1 MFFFKKLKAVRGA
14 VCCKNESEDIKKNI
28 ECLYTEILT
37 KNKISEK
44 NIVSVQFTVTDDLTE
59 LNPATALRKSGFA
72 KTIPLFCSAEPK
84 IKTGLSKTIR
94 ILIYY
99 YGRKNPIPVYLN
111 GAEILRPDIYFVL

>member
-1 MFFFKKLKAVRGA
+1 M
-14 VCCKNESEDIKKNI
+14 
-28 ECLYTEILT
+28 
-37 KNKISEK
+37 
-44 NIVSVQFTVTDDLTE
+44 SVQFTVTDDLTE

-111 GAEILRPDIYFVL
+111 GAEILRPDIYSVL